1 MILLAALTR
10 TGKAIILRQFH
21 ALVDQSSQVYFI
33 LFYFMDCNYDKLN
46 IKKNTQHMG

>member
-10 TGKAIILRQFH
+10 TGKQILLRQLH
-21 ALVDQSSQVYFI
+21 ALADQSSQVWVRLG
-33 LFYFMDCNYDKLN
+33 LFYELN